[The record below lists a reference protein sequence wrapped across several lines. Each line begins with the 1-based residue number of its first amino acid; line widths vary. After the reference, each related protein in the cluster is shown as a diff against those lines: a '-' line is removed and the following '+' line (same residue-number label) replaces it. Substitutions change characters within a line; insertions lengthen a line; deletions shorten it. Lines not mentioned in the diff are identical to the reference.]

1 VSTIRAVT
9 ERHGE
14 AMLAAQATPQTEWPD
29 HPGVEVLTAE
39 MDGSLVAV
47 VSRAEPGAGE
57 GPRDRRKTR
66 QVSGKE
72 ARLGWVRE
80 PRSVRPIFGGT
91 LGRVEEAGAQ
101 RREWALKAGA
111 GRRTKIQAVGDA
123 AAWITDQVEL
133 QLGTQGQY
141 LVDFTPWV
149 NTCRRQPRRWPPRAH
164 GCGGR
169 SSRTY

>member
-1 VSTIRAVT
+1 MSTIRAVT

-14 AMLAAQATPQTEWPD
+14 ARVGQATPRREWPD
-29 HPGVEVLTAE
+29 HPGVEALIAE
-39 MDGSLVAV
+39 RDGSLVPV
-47 VSRAEPGAGE
+47 VTRAEPGAGE

-80 PRSVRPIFGGT
+80 PRSVTPIFGGT
-91 LGRVEEAGAQ
+91 LSRVEEAGAQ

-111 GRRTKIQAVGDA
+111 GRRTKIHAVGDA

-149 NTCRRQPRRWPPRAH
+149 NTCRRPRRWWPPRAH

>member
-1 VSTIRAVT
+1 
-9 ERHGE
+9 
-14 AMLAAQATPQTEWPD
+14 MLAAQATPQTEWPD

-149 NTCRRQPRRWPPRAH
+149 NTCRRPRRWWPPRAH